1 MVYIGDSDFESL
13 QPIAVSN
20 SADIRFSAVDDDITL
35 ESNDR
40 VNLIFTPEVPDL
52 TDGLEGVG
60 EYIRDTAVVNIID
73 NDRKNHFNQHLV
85 GCILRIMASISV
97 SCCSVL
103 VRTNPLEQEFIC
115 VCYIH
120 AVLFDL
126 CSVGDKLRRNRLH
139 NSGRFNSLRFIN
151 QSSVQDCSEV
161 VHSLSLRCHCHQC
174 RDGGFGVLYQR

>member
-20 SADIRFSAVDDDITL
+20 SAEIRFSAVDDDITL

-73 NDRKNHFNQHLV
+73 NDRKNHFSQQRGGWGIKCLIDLV
-85 GCILRIMASISV
+85 GCILRIIW
-97 SCCSVL
+97 L
-103 VRTNPLEQEFIC
+103 Q
-115 VCYIH
+115 
-120 AVLFDL
+120 
-126 CSVGDKLRRNRLH
+126 
-139 NSGRFNSLRFIN
+139 
-151 QSSVQDCSEV
+151 
-161 VHSLSLRCHCHQC
+161 
-174 RDGGFGVLYQR
+174 